1 MLTWLGIDHCGGGES
16 KRNSGVWLKYPNAD
30 KYVMSS
36 VLSLISILALIV
48 ITIIHLNMVMIHAED
63 SSLPYCATGEGKDGI
78 SVKICSVDKEKC
90 DKNVK
95 ENEIFASCNENH

>member
-1 MLTWLGIDHCGGGES
+1 M
-16 KRNSGVWLKYPNAD
+16 SG
-30 KYVMSS
+30 
-36 VLSLISILALIV
+36 VLSLILIFALIT
-48 ITIIHLNMVMIHAED
+48 ITIINLNMVIVHAEDD

-95 ENEIFASCNENH
+95 ENEISASCKDTN